1 MKAMIYDLLIVGGG
15 INGCAIAREAA
26 LNGWSVLL
34 VEKDDLASH
43 TSSASPKLIHGGL
56 RYLETYEFKL
66 VREALQERKRLLK
79 AAPNLIHPIA
89 IVLPQDNAV
98 RPWWMV
104 RAGLY
109 LYDMLAGFGNL
120 PRSRMLRRRDQ
131 AFSIPLKGKARGFV
145 YWDCTVDDARLTV
158 LNAVDA
164 RSSGAEIRTRTA
176 FISATR
182 DHRIWTAKLS
192 DGSEVQATAVVNA
205 AGPWL
210 VEVEGRLGQWKRN
223 TLKLVKG
230 SHIVLPRLFD
240 GDHAYMLQ
248 QPDRRIVFAIP
259 WIGGTTMVG
268 TTEVEVPNPENPEIS
283 ADEIDYPLHAANTAF
298 VRQSRHEDIS
308 YSWAGV
314 RPLFDDGKGD
324 LRTTTRDYV
333 LEVDQDGAP
342 LLNVLGGKITT
353 ARYLAEDA
361 MRRLGKAI
369 ARTVGEVTRERPFSG
384 GQLPLEFDAFVERS
398 ESIWPFLGT
407 ERTIRM
413 ARAYGASLG
422 IMLAEVQDE
431 AAMGRNFGH
440 GLTQVEVDWLIEREW
455 AKTAEDILWRRTKLG
470 LAFSESQTTEL
481 ARYID
486 ERIAATA
493 P

>member
-1 MKAMIYDLLIVGGG
+1 MIYDLLIIGGG

-43 TSSASPKLIHGGL
+43 TSSASTKLIHGGL

-66 VREALQERKRLLK
+66 VHEALQERKRLLK
-79 AAPNLIHPIA
+79 AAPNLIHSIA

-104 RAGLY
+104 RAGLF
-109 LYDMLAGFGNL
+109 LYDALAGFGNL
-120 PRSRMLRRRDQ
+120 PKSRMLRRRDQ
-131 AFSIPLKGKARGFV
+131 ALRVPLKGKARGFL
-145 YWDCTVDDARLTV
+145 YWDCTVDDARLTII
-158 LNAVDA
+158 NAVDA
-164 RSSGAEIRTRTA
+164 ASAGAEIRTRTA
-176 FISATR
+176 LMSATR
-182 DHRIWTAKLS
+182 DHRLWTASLS
-192 DGSEVQATAVVNA
+192 DGTAVQAKAVVNA

-230 SHIVLPRLFD
+230 SHIVLPALFD

-268 TTEVEVPNPENPEIS
+268 TTEVEVQSPENPEIS
-283 ADEIDYPLHAANTAF
+283 PDETDYLLHAANTAF

-308 YSWAGV
+308 HSWAGV
-314 RPLFDDGKGD
+314 RPLFDDGSGD

-333 LEVDQDGAP
+333 LEVDQEGAP

-353 ARYLAEDA
+353 ARHLAEEA
-361 MRRLGKAI
+361 LSRLGKAT
-369 ARTVGEVTRERPFSG
+369 ARTVTQVTRERPFPG
-384 GQLPLEFDAFVERS
+384 GLLPLDFDAFIERS
-398 ESIWPFLGT
+398 LAVWPFLGT
-407 ERTIRM
+407 ERAIRM
-413 ARAYGASLG
+413 GRAYGSALG
-422 IMLAEVQDE
+422 IMLAQVDSEE
-431 AAMGRNFGH
+431 AMGQDFGH
-440 GLTQVEVDWLIEREW
+440 GLSQVEVDWLIEREW

-470 LAFSESQTTEL
+470 LAFDGEETAGL
-481 ARYID
+481 ARYV
-486 ERIAATA
+486 EANVRRAEN
-493 P
+493 